1 MRPEVSRNVSRI
13 MQFFKLTVVA
23 YYHRMQPVEMHVF
36 EPQGCLRKVQSAIE
50 GFLDLF
56 VG

>member
-23 YYHRMQPVEMHVF
+23 YCYRMQPVEMHVF
-36 EPQGCLRKVQSAIE
+36 ELQGCLRKVQSAIE

>member
-1 MRPEVSRNVSRI
+1 

-23 YYHRMQPVEMHVF
+23 YCYRMQPVEMHVF
-36 EPQGCLRKVQSAIE
+36 ELQGCLRKVQSAIE